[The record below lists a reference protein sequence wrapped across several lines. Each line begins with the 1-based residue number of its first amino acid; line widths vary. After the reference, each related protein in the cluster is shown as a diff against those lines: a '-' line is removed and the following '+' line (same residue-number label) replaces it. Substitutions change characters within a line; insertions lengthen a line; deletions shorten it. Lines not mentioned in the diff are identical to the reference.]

1 MVLARTLSP
10 PMSLT
15 IPRSKY
21 EMIAQHAAK
30 AYPREGQG
38 LVIGKD
44 TEQGLRAEDFIALPN
59 VWESYE
65 DNPYEQREQDSA
77 RNRTLVD
84 PKDFIAADRTARNRG
99 LDIICYFHSHPDHPA
114 RPSEFDRRH
123 AHPFL
128 IYAILAVAN
137 GEPRELTAWQLSED
151 MSQFL
156 PVELKIVEDTP

>member
-1 MVLARTLSP
+1 
-10 PMSLT
+10 MSLS
-15 IPRSKY
+15 IPRSQY
-21 EMIAQHAAK
+21 EKIAQHAIA

-38 LVIGKD
+38 LLIGKESD
-44 TEQGLRAEDFIALPN
+44 GCMLVADFAPMPN

-65 DNPYEQREQDSA
+65 DNPYETSPQDSA

-84 PKDFIAADRTARNRG
+84 PQDFIRVDREARSRG

-137 GEPRELTAWQLSED
+137 GEPRELTAWQLNED

-156 PVELKIVEDTP
+156 PVELNIVDDPA

>member
-1 MVLARTLSP
+1 
-10 PMSLT
+10 MSLT

-21 EMIAQHAAK
+21 EVIAQHAVQ

-44 TEQGLRAEDFIALPN
+44 TGQGLLAADFIPLPN
-59 VWESYE
+59 VWESFE

-84 PKDFIAADRTARNRG
+84 PKDFLAADRQARSRG
-99 LDIICYFHSHPDHPA
+99 LDIICYFHSHPDNPA

-128 IYAILAVAN
+128 IYAILAVAQ
-137 GEPRELTAWQLSED
+137 GEPRELTAWRLSED

-156 PVELKIVEDTP
+156 PVELRIVEDPA